1 MTERIAI
8 LGGGAM
14 GSACAV
20 LAATHGEQDVRLWV
34 RDADA
39 AETIARTRVN
49 DRYLPHSR
57 LDDAIT
63 VTADAAAALD
73 GAGLIV
79 AAVPCQQLRGCLEGL
94 ADRIPDNAPVV
105 SVIKGIESE
114 TSLRPSEVVH
124 EVLGDVGVVALA
136 GPSHAEEIAGRMPT
150 AVVAASGDVSLAE
163 RVQHALSTDRFRI
176 YTHRDLVGAELAG
189 GLKNVIAIAAG
200 ICDGL
205 GLGDNAKSTLVSRGV
220 VEITRVGTH
229 LGAESETFHGLA
241 GVGDLMTTC
250 FSGHSRNRGVGER
263 LGKGEPI
270 DEILASMHTV
280 AEGVPTARGVKE
292 LADREDLDAPIITE
306 VDAVLFG
313 GKPAD
318 KAVHTLMTR
327 PRKAERLAL

>member
-229 LGAESETFHGLA
+229 LGAESETFH
-241 GVGDLMTTC
+241 
-250 FSGHSRNRGVGER
+250 
-263 LGKGEPI
+263 
-270 DEILASMHTV
+270 
-280 AEGVPTARGVKE
+280 
-292 LADREDLDAPIITE
+292 
-306 VDAVLFG
+306 
-313 GKPAD
+313 
-318 KAVHTLMTR
+318 
-327 PRKAERLAL
+327 